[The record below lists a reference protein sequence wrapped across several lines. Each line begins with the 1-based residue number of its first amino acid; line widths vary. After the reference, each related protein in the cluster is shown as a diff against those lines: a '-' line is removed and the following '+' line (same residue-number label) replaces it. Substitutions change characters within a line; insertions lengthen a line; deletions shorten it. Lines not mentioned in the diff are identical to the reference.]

1 MRIEHNFEY
10 LADWREIAEEFTD
23 NDSGYQAK
31 VINQIEKK
39 KKKWSRDKEKTATY
53 IQLLEIA
60 EDLNDDGRWFVE
72 ILCDYMDNK
81 VESEDKE

>member
-31 VINQIEKK
+31 VINQIGATF
-39 KKKWSRDKEKTATY
+39 KKWSRDKEKTATY